1 MPQYYKRK
9 HKNKYNRRVV
19 CQLSLKGELIK
30 EWDTVG
36 QACGELG
43 LDKSALLRCCKGKQ
57 QKAYWYMW
65 KFKDDLEKEKLAEQ
79 KKSEKEKKAESKKL
93 EKEKVTIENK

>member
-9 HKNKYNRRVV
+9 HKNKYNRRTVY
-19 CQLSLKGELIK
+19 QISLKGEIIK

-36 QACGELG
+36 QACSELG

-57 QKAYWYMW
+57 QKAYWYIW
-65 KFKDDLEKEKLAEQ
+65 KFKDDF
-79 KKSEKEKKAESKKL
+79 EKEKKKELVKI
-93 EKEKVTIENK
+93 EKENAIQN